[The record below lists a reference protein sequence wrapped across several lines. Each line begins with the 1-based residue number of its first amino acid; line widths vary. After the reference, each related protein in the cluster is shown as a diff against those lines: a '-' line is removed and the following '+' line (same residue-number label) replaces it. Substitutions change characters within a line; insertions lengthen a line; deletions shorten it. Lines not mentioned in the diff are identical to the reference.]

1 MNNYENQIPWKD
13 WKIVRRLGGGG
24 FGTVYEIERDF
35 FGEEELAAMKVI
47 RIPKEESDLD
57 DDYNSGMTEEEVREK
72 YTYIQNYFSKEYQLM
87 LEFKGHS
94 NIVNCHDFSVVP
106 NPDGPGCAL
115 YIRME
120 LLKPLKEVLK
130 TETFSEARIV
140 QLGIDICRALE
151 ICERRDVIHRDIKP
165 DNIMMSDFGNFKL
178 GDFGIARTMEKTM
191 SASMAGTDWYMAP
204 EVAKKMKY
212 GKSVDTY
219 SLGLVLYWLLND
231 GRLPFVPEKDR
242 ISTKDMQAAYRLR
255 MQGKE
260 IPEPK
265 RGSRQLKAVVLKALS
280 FEREKRYRSGKE
292 MLEAL
297 LEIEKLTKA
306 ENARAQKVQTQ
317 KKQTQNVQAQ
327 NGQDQKTQGQE
338 SLTGRVAAQRQKT
351 QGQESLAGR
360 AAAQGQKKAQAQNI
374 SQEQEMQRGPQ
385 PENQITAEE
394 NAWRI
399 AYAENLLRQSEWYR
413 QSEFSVMPDSV
424 LGIYLDTDMIHVR
437 IWMDEK
443 SRPVLSMPAY
453 YILDDLGEV
462 LVGSRALVHAKM
474 NQKKNI
480 HSVLAFMQ
488 ESDRL
493 VDSTLEPCGIRY
505 CIDLMKE
512 LRREL
517 EKTAVAQVR
526 DCVVTISVPEI
537 VTQKN
542 VRTAME
548 KAGFQVMRCTSV
560 VEACAFSKAQLM
572 NYDQQFLVRVIANH
586 ERQNLKIEY
595 SDKVL
600 DGLEYTFGE
609 KCPKMPDKACY
620 DLSDEKSRRELG
632 REAVEY
638 EELSVVAADGAA
650 AQGATFRGRASKHI
664 LLLVIS
670 PWKLGIEIETI
681 RGGQECFPLTWFIDE
696 QYTIP
701 IRTKCFDISLDSGIV
716 GKRLNLYQENAGSR
730 RRIRTWKMEEVCP
743 ELPKDASQLAAQ
755 IEADWECGAVR
766 VILKAGEKSAEINLN
781 RYHEEKLNRCSDVT
795 TFVPESIVESVL
807 RAGNEFC
814 RGAEHLDDAKTD
826 LALGK
831 GIRMIAGQTEEVFA
845 DCQRG
850 NTSIR
855 VSTLIEKMLT
865 VKDNI
870 EYGIAS
876 AERTTK
882 RMEYMKEKLLLIDF
896 RNALERSLYQLNV
909 VPVEANGAVFDPYI
923 HEAVHIEE
931 TNLVEEN
938 RVVSVVQKGY
948 FFGEKLYRPAR
959 VVVSKE
965 PVSGEVCE
973 DEGWDSYDGETIGG
987 R

>member
-35 FGEEELAAMKVI
+35 YGEEELAAMKVI

-130 TETFSEARIV
+130 TETFSELRIV

-165 DNIMMSDFGNFKL
+165 DNIMMSEFGNFKL

-242 ISTKDMQAAYRLR
+242 ISAKDMQVAYRLR

-265 RGSRQLKAVVLKALS
+265 RGSRQFKAVVLKALS
-280 FEREKRYRSGKE
+280 FDREKRYRSGKE

-306 ENARAQKVQTQ
+306 ENARAQKR
-317 KKQTQNVQAQ
+317 QTQNGQAQ
-327 NGQDQKTQGQE
+327 NAQD
-338 SLTGRVAAQRQKT
+338 QKT

-360 AAAQGQKKAQAQNI
+360 AAAQGQKKVQTQNI

-385 PENQITAEE
+385 PEDQITEEE

-413 QSEFSVMPDSV
+413 RSEFSIPPDSV

-437 IWMDEK
+437 IWLDGK

-474 NQKKNI
+474 NQKKNL

-512 LRREL
+512 LRKEL
-517 EKTAVAQVR
+517 EKTAFAQIK

-560 VEACAFSKAQLM
+560 VEACAFSKAQWM
-572 NYDQQFLVRVIANH
+572 NYDQQFLVRVLANH

-595 SDKVL
+595 SDHSEQIKMIE
-600 DGLEYTFGE
+600 GLEYTLGE
-609 KCPKMPDKACY
+609 KCPKMTDRACY

-632 REAVEY
+632 QESSGY

-650 AQGATFRGRASKHI
+650 AQGATFRGKASKHI
-664 LLLVIS
+664 TLLAIS

-681 RGGQECFPLTWFIDE
+681 RGGRECFPLTWFSEE
-696 QYTIP
+696 QELIP
-701 IRTKCFDISLDSGIV
+701 IKTDEINISLDSGIK
-716 GKRLNLYQENAGSR
+716 GKRLNLYLESAGSR
-730 RRIRTWKMEEVCP
+730 RRVRTWKMEEACP
-743 ELPKDASQLAAQ
+743 ELPKDVRELVAW
-755 IEADWECGAVR
+755 IDVGMEGGAVTI
-766 VILKAGEKSAEINLN
+766 VLQAGEKIAEINLN
-781 RYHEEKLNRCSDVT
+781 RYHEEKLNRFPNMS
-795 TFVPESIVESVL
+795 TFAPETIVESVL
-807 RAGNEFC
+807 CAGNEFC
-814 RGAEHLDDAKTD
+814 RGAENLDDAKTD

-831 GIRMIAGQTEEVFA
+831 GIRMIAGQTEEMFA

-850 NTSIR
+850 RSSIR
-855 VSTLIEKMLT
+855 VSTLIDKMLA

-896 RNALERSLYQLNV
+896 RNALEQSLYQLNV

-931 TNLVEEN
+931 TDLVEEN

-965 PVSGEVCE
+965 PVPREVCE

>member
-35 FGEEELAAMKVI
+35 YGEEELAAMKVI

-242 ISTKDMQAAYRLR
+242 ISAKDMQAAYRLR

-280 FEREKRYRSGKE
+280 FEREKRYHSGKE

-306 ENARAQKVQTQ
+306 ENARVQKVQTQ
-317 KKQTQNVQAQ
+317 KRQTQNGQAQ

-338 SLTGRVAAQRQKT
+338 SLTERTEAQR
-351 QGQESLAGR
+351 
-360 AAAQGQKKAQAQNI
+360 QKKAQAQNI

-413 QSEFSVMPDSV
+413 RSEFSVMPDSV

-437 IWMDEK
+437 IWLDGK

-474 NQKKNI
+474 NQAKNL

-488 ESDRL
+488 EADRL

-512 LRREL
+512 LRKEI
-517 EKTAVAQVR
+517 EKTAFAQIK

-548 KAGFQVMRCTSV
+548 KAGFQVIRCTSV

-595 SDKVL
+595 SDHSEKIKML
-600 DGLEYTFGE
+600 EGLEYTLGE
-609 KCPKMPDKACY
+609 KCPKMTDRACY

-632 REAVEY
+632 QESSGY

-650 AQGATFRGRASKHI
+650 VQGATFRGKASKHI
-664 LLLVIS
+664 TLLAIC

-681 RGGQECFPLTWFIDE
+681 RGGIECFPLTWFSEE
-696 QYTIP
+696 QELIP
-701 IRTKCFDISLDSGIV
+701 IKTDEINISLDSGIE
-716 GKRLNLYQENAGSR
+716 GKRLNLYLESAGSR
-730 RRIRTWKMEEVCP
+730 RRVRTWKMEEACP
-743 ELPKDASQLAAQ
+743 ELPKDVRELVAW
-755 IEADWECGAVR
+755 IDVGMEGGAVTI
-766 VILKAGEKSAEINLN
+766 VLQAGEKIAEINLN
-781 RYHEEKLNRCSDVT
+781 RYHEEKLNRFSNVS
-795 TFVPESIVESVL
+795 TFAPETIVESVL
-807 RAGNEFC
+807 NAGNEFC
-814 RGAEHLDDAKTD
+814 RGAENLDDAKTD

-850 NTSIR
+850 KSSIR
-855 VSTLIEKMLT
+855 VSTLIDKMLA

-882 RMEYMKEKLLLIDF
+882 HMEYMKEKLLLIDF
-896 RNALERSLYQLNV
+896 RNALEQSLYQLNV

-931 TNLVEEN
+931 TDLVEEN

-965 PVSGEVCE
+965 PVSREVCE

>member
-35 FGEEELAAMKVI
+35 YGEEELAAMKVI

-130 TETFSEARIV
+130 METFSELRIV

-242 ISTKDMQAAYRLR
+242 ISAKDMQAAYRLR

-280 FEREKRYRSGKE
+280 FDREKRYRSGKE

-306 ENARAQKVQTQ
+306 ENARAQKVR
-317 KKQTQNVQAQ
+317 KQNV
-327 NGQDQKTQGQE
+327 QDQKTKGQE
-338 SLTGRVAAQRQKT
+338 SLTERTEAQR
-351 QGQESLAGR
+351 
-360 AAAQGQKKAQAQNI
+360 QKKAQAQNI

-413 QSEFSVMPDSV
+413 RSEFSIPPDSV

-437 IWMDEK
+437 IWLDGK

-474 NQKKNI
+474 NQKKNL

-493 VDSTLEPCGIRY
+493 VDSTLEPFGIRY

-512 LRREL
+512 LRKEL
-517 EKTAVAQVR
+517 EKTAFAQIK

-560 VEACAFSKAQLM
+560 VEACAFSKAQWM
-572 NYDQQFLVRVIANH
+572 NYDQQFLVRAITNH

-595 SDKVL
+595 SDHSEQIKMIE
-600 DGLEYTFGE
+600 GLEYTLGE
-609 KCPKMPDKACY
+609 KCPKMTDRACY

-632 REAVEY
+632 QESSGY

-650 AQGATFRGRASKHI
+650 AQGATFRGKASKHI
-664 LLLVIS
+664 TLLAIS

-681 RGGQECFPLTWFIDE
+681 RGGRECFPLTWFSE
-696 QYTIP
+696 EPELIP
-701 IRTKCFDISLDSGIV
+701 IKTDEINISLDSGIK
-716 GKRLNLYQENAGSR
+716 GKRLNLYLESADSR
-730 RRIRTWKMEEVCP
+730 RRVRTWKMEEACP
-743 ELPKDASQLAAQ
+743 ELPKDVRELVAW
-755 IEADWECGAVR
+755 IDVGMEGGAVTI
-766 VILKAGEKSAEINLN
+766 VLQAGEKIAEINLN
-781 RYHEEKLNRCSDVT
+781 RYHEEKLNRFPNMS
-795 TFVPESIVESVL
+795 TFAPETIVESVL
-807 RAGNEFC
+807 HAGNEFC
-814 RGAEHLDDAKTD
+814 RGAENLDDAKTD

-831 GIRMIAGQTEEVFA
+831 GIRMIAGQTEEMFA

-855 VSTLIEKMLT
+855 VSTLIEKMLA

-909 VPVEANGAVFDPYI
+909 VPIEANGAVFDPYI

-931 TNLVEEN
+931 TDLVEEN

-965 PVSGEVCE
+965 PVPREVCE

>member
-35 FGEEELAAMKVI
+35 YGEEELAAMKVI

-130 TETFSEARIV
+130 TETFSELRIV

-242 ISTKDMQAAYRLR
+242 ISAKDMQAAYRLR

-280 FEREKRYRSGKE
+280 FDREKRYRSGKE

-306 ENARAQKVQTQ
+306 ENARAQKVR
-317 KKQTQNVQAQ
+317 KQNV
-327 NGQDQKTQGQE
+327 QDQKTKGQE
-338 SLTGRVAAQRQKT
+338 SLSERTEAQR
-351 QGQESLAGR
+351 
-360 AAAQGQKKAQAQNI
+360 QKKAQAQNI

-413 QSEFSVMPDSV
+413 RSEFSIPPDSV

-437 IWMDEK
+437 IWLDGK

-474 NQKKNI
+474 NQKKNL

-512 LRREL
+512 LRKEL
-517 EKTAVAQVR
+517 EKTAFAQIK

-560 VEACAFSKAQLM
+560 VEACAFSKAQWM
-572 NYDQQFLVRVIANH
+572 NYDQQFLVRAITNH

-595 SDKVL
+595 SDHSEQIKMIE
-600 DGLEYTFGE
+600 GLEYTLGE
-609 KCPKMPDKACY
+609 KCPKMTDRACY

-632 REAVEY
+632 QESSGY

-650 AQGATFRGRASKHI
+650 AQGATFRGKASKHI
-664 LLLVIS
+664 TLLAIS

-681 RGGQECFPLTWFIDE
+681 RGGRECFPLTWFSEE
-696 QYTIP
+696 QELIP
-701 IRTKCFDISLDSGIV
+701 IKTDEINISLDSGIK
-716 GKRLNLYQENAGSR
+716 GKRLNLYLESADSR
-730 RRIRTWKMEEVCP
+730 RRVRTWKMEEACP
-743 ELPKDASQLAAQ
+743 ELPKDVRELVAW
-755 IEADWECGAVR
+755 IDVGMEGGAVTI
-766 VILKAGEKSAEINLN
+766 VLQAGEKIAEINLN
-781 RYHEEKLNRCSDVT
+781 RYHEEKLNRFPNMS
-795 TFVPESIVESVL
+795 TFAPETIVESVL
-807 RAGNEFC
+807 HAGNEFC
-814 RGAEHLDDAKTD
+814 RGAENLDDAKTD

-831 GIRMIAGQTEEVFA
+831 GIRMIAGQTEEMFA

-855 VSTLIEKMLT
+855 VSTLIEKMLA

-931 TNLVEEN
+931 TDLVEEN

-965 PVSGEVCE
+965 PVQREVCE

>member
-35 FGEEELAAMKVI
+35 YGEEELAAMKVI

-130 TETFSEARIV
+130 TETFSELRIV

-242 ISTKDMQAAYRLR
+242 ISAKDMQAAYRLR

-280 FEREKRYRSGKE
+280 FDREKRYRSGKE

-317 KKQTQNVQAQ
+317 KRQTQNGQAQ
-327 NGQDQKTQGQE
+327 NAQD
-338 SLTGRVAAQRQKT
+338 QKT

-360 AAAQGQKKAQAQNI
+360 AAAQGQKKVQTQNI

-394 NAWRI
+394 NAWKI

-413 QSEFSVMPDSV
+413 RSEFSIPPDSV

-437 IWMDEK
+437 IWLDGK

-474 NQKKNI
+474 NQKKNLY
-480 HSVLAFMQ
+480 SVLAFMQ

-493 VDSTLEPCGIRY
+493 VDSTLEPCGIQY

-512 LRREL
+512 LRKEL
-517 EKTAVAQVR
+517 EKTAFAQIK

-560 VEACAFSKAQLM
+560 VEACAFSKAQWM
-572 NYDQQFLVRVIANH
+572 NYDQQFLVRVLANH

-595 SDKVL
+595 SDHSEQIKMIE
-600 DGLEYTFGE
+600 GLEYTLGE
-609 KCPKMPDKACY
+609 KCPKMTDRACY

-632 REAVEY
+632 QESSGY

-650 AQGATFRGRASKHI
+650 AQGATFRGKASKHI
-664 LLLVIS
+664 TLLAIS

-681 RGGQECFPLTWFIDE
+681 RGGRECFPLTWFSEE
-696 QYTIP
+696 QELIP
-701 IRTKCFDISLDSGIV
+701 IKTDEINISLDSGIE
-716 GKRLNLYQENAGSR
+716 GKRLNLYLGSAGSR
-730 RRIRTWKMEEVCP
+730 RRVRTWKMEEACP
-743 ELPKDASQLAAQ
+743 ELPKDIRELVAW
-755 IEADWECGAVR
+755 IDVGMEGGAVTI
-766 VILKAGEKSAEINLN
+766 VLQAGEKIAEINLN
-781 RYHEEKLNRCSDVT
+781 RYHEEKLNRFPNMS
-795 TFVPESIVESVL
+795 TFAPETIVESVL
-807 RAGNEFC
+807 CAGNEFC
-814 RGAEHLDDAKTD
+814 RGAENLDDAKTD

-831 GIRMIAGQTEEVFA
+831 GIRMIAGQTEEMFA

-850 NTSIR
+850 KSSIR
-855 VSTLIEKMLT
+855 VSTLIEKMLA

-931 TNLVEEN
+931 TDLVEEN
-938 RVVSVVQKGY
+938 RVVSEVQKGY

-965 PVSGEVCE
+965 PVPREVCE

>member
-35 FGEEELAAMKVI
+35 YGEEELAAMKVI

-130 TETFSEARIV
+130 TETFSELRIV

-242 ISTKDMQAAYRLR
+242 ISAKDMQAAYRLR

-280 FEREKRYRSGKE
+280 FDREKRYRSGKE

-317 KKQTQNVQAQ
+317 KRQTQNRQAQ
-327 NGQDQKTQGQE
+327 NAQDQKTQGQ
-338 SLTGRVAAQRQKT
+338 
-351 QGQESLAGR
+351 
-360 AAAQGQKKAQAQNI
+360 KKVQAQNI

-413 QSEFSVMPDSV
+413 RSEFSIPPDSV

-437 IWMDEK
+437 IWLDGK

-462 LVGSRALVHAKM
+462 LIGSRALVHAKM
-474 NQKKNI
+474 NQKKNL
-480 HSVLAFMQ
+480 HSILAFMQ

-493 VDSTLEPCGIRY
+493 VDSTLEPWGIRY

-512 LRREL
+512 LRKEL
-517 EKTAVAQVR
+517 EKTAFAQIK

-560 VEACAFSKAQLM
+560 VEACAFSKAQWM

-595 SDKVL
+595 SDHSEKIKML
-600 DGLEYTFGE
+600 EGLEYTLGE
-609 KCPKMPDKACY
+609 KCPKMTDRACY

-632 REAVEY
+632 QEASGY

-650 AQGATFRGRASKHI
+650 VQGATFMGKASKHI
-664 LLLVIS
+664 TLLAIS

-681 RGGQECFPLTWFIDE
+681 RGGRECFPLTWFSEE
-696 QYTIP
+696 QELIP
-701 IRTKCFDISLDSGIV
+701 IKTDEINISLDSGIE
-716 GKRLNLYQENAGSR
+716 GKRLNLYLESAGSKR
-730 RRIRTWKMEEVCP
+730 RVRTWEMEEACP
-743 ELPKDASQLAAQ
+743 ELPKDVRELVAW
-755 IEADWECGAVR
+755 IDVGMEGGAVTI
-766 VILKAGEKSAEINLN
+766 VLQAGEKIAEINLN
-781 RYHEEKLNRCSDVT
+781 RYHEEKLNRFPNMS
-795 TFVPESIVESVL
+795 TFAPETIVESVL
-807 RAGNEFC
+807 HAGNEFC
-814 RGAEHLDDAKTD
+814 RGAENLDDAKTD

-831 GIRMIAGQTEEVFA
+831 GIRMIAGQTEEMFA

-855 VSTLIEKMLT
+855 VSTLIEKMLA

-931 TNLVEEN
+931 TDLVEEN
-938 RVVSVVQKGY
+938 RVVSEVQKGY
-948 FFGEKLYRPAR
+948 FFGEKLYRPAK

-965 PVSGEVCE
+965 PVPREVCE

>member
-1 MNNYENQIPWKD
+1 MMNNYENQIPWKD

-35 FGEEELAAMKVI
+35 YGEEELAAMKVI

-130 TETFSEARIV
+130 TETFSELRIV

-242 ISTKDMQAAYRLR
+242 ISAKDMQAAYRLR

-280 FEREKRYRSGKE
+280 FDREKRYRSGKE

-306 ENARAQKVQTQ
+306 ENARAQKVQE
-317 KKQTQNVQAQ
+317 QNVQAQ
-327 NGQDQKTQGQE
+327 NAQDQKTQGQE
-338 SLTGRVAAQRQKT
+338 SLTERTEAQR
-351 QGQESLAGR
+351 
-360 AAAQGQKKAQAQNI
+360 QKKAQAQNI
-374 SQEQEMQRGPQ
+374 SQEQEMQRGSQ

-413 QSEFSVMPDSV
+413 RSEFSIPPDSV

-437 IWMDEK
+437 IWLDGK

-474 NQKKNI
+474 NQKKNL

-512 LRREL
+512 LRKEL
-517 EKTAVAQVR
+517 EKTAFAQIK

-560 VEACAFSKAQLM
+560 VEACAFSKAQWM
-572 NYDQQFLVRVIANH
+572 NYDQQFLVRAITNH

-595 SDKVL
+595 SDHSEQIKMIE
-600 DGLEYTFGE
+600 GLEYTLGE
-609 KCPKMPDKACY
+609 KCPKMTDRACY

-632 REAVEY
+632 QEASGY

-650 AQGATFRGRASKHI
+650 AQGATFRGKASKHI
-664 LLLVIS
+664 TLLAIS

-681 RGGQECFPLTWFIDE
+681 RGGRECFPLTWFSEE
-696 QYTIP
+696 QELIP
-701 IRTKCFDISLDSGIV
+701 IKTDEINISLDSGIK
-716 GKRLNLYQENAGSR
+716 GKRLNLYLESAGSR
-730 RRIRTWKMEEVCP
+730 RRVRTWKMEEACP
-743 ELPKDASQLAAQ
+743 ELPKDVRELVAW
-755 IEADWECGAVR
+755 IDVGMEGGAVTI
-766 VILKAGEKSAEINLN
+766 VLQAGEKIAEINLN
-781 RYHEEKLNRCSDVT
+781 RYHEEKLNRFPNMS
-795 TFVPESIVESVL
+795 TFAPETIVESVL
-807 RAGNEFC
+807 HAGNEFC
-814 RGAEHLDDAKTD
+814 RGAENLDDAKTD

-831 GIRMIAGQTEEVFA
+831 GIRMIAGQTEEMFA

-850 NTSIR
+850 KSSIR
-855 VSTLIEKMLT
+855 VSTLIEKMLA

-882 RMEYMKEKLLLIDF
+882 RMEDMKEKLLLIDF

-931 TNLVEEN
+931 TDLVEEN

-965 PVSGEVCE
+965 PVPREACE

>member
-13 WKIVRRLGGGG
+13 WKIVHRLGGGG

-242 ISTKDMQAAYRLR
+242 ISAKDMQAAYRLR

-265 RGSRQLKAVVLKALS
+265 RGSRKLKAVVLKALS
-280 FEREKRYRSGKE
+280 FDREKRYRSGKE

-317 KKQTQNVQAQ
+317 KRQTQNVQVQNAQ
-327 NGQDQKTQGQE
+327 EQKT
-338 SLTGRVAAQRQKT
+338 
-351 QGQESLAGR
+351 
-360 AAAQGQKKAQAQNI
+360 QGQKKAQAQNI

-413 QSEFSVMPDSV
+413 RSEFSIPSDSV
-424 LGIYLDTDMIHVR
+424 LGIYMDTDMIHVR
-437 IWMDEK
+437 VWLDGK

-474 NQKKNI
+474 NQAKNL

-488 ESDRL
+488 EADRL

-512 LRREL
+512 LRKEL
-517 EKTAVAQVR
+517 EKTAFAQIK

-548 KAGFQVMRCTSV
+548 KTGFQVMRCTSV

-595 SDKVL
+595 SDHSEKIKML
-600 DGLEYTFGE
+600 EGLEYTLGE
-609 KCPKMPDKACY
+609 KCPKMTDRACY

-632 REAVEY
+632 QESSGY

-650 AQGATFRGRASKHI
+650 VQGATFRGKASKHI
-664 LLLVIS
+664 TLLAIS

-681 RGGQECFPLTWFIDE
+681 RGGRECFPLTWFSEE
-696 QYTIP
+696 QELIP
-701 IRTKCFDISLDSGIV
+701 IKTDEINISLDSGIE
-716 GKRLNLYQENAGSR
+716 GKRLNLYLESAGSR
-730 RRIRTWKMEEVCP
+730 RRVRTWKMEEACP
-743 ELPKDASQLAAQ
+743 ELPKDVRELVAWSDVGM
-755 IEADWECGAVR
+755 EGGAVTI
-766 VILKAGEKSAEINLN
+766 VLQAGEKIAEINLN
-781 RYHEEKLNRCSDVT
+781 RYHEEKLNRFSNVS
-795 TFVPESIVESVL
+795 TFAPETIVESVL
-807 RAGNEFC
+807 NAGNEFC
-814 RGAEHLDDAKTD
+814 RGAENLDDAKTD

-850 NTSIR
+850 KSSIR
-855 VSTLIEKMLT
+855 VSTLIDKMLA

-896 RNALERSLYQLNV
+896 RNALEQSLYQLNV

-931 TNLVEEN
+931 TDLVEEN

-965 PVSGEVCE
+965 PVSREVCE

>member
-35 FGEEELAAMKVI
+35 YGEEELAAMKVI

-130 TETFSEARIV
+130 TETFSELRIV

-242 ISTKDMQAAYRLR
+242 ISAKDMQAAYRLR

-280 FEREKRYRSGKE
+280 FDREKRYRSGKE

-317 KKQTQNVQAQ
+317 NVQAQ
-327 NGQDQKTQGQE
+327 NAQDQKTQGQE
-338 SLTGRVAAQRQKT
+338 SLTERTEAQRQKKVQT
-351 QGQESLAGR
+351 
-360 AAAQGQKKAQAQNI
+360 QNI
-374 SQEQEMQRGPQ
+374 SQEQEMQRGSQ

-413 QSEFSVMPDSV
+413 RSEFSIPPDSV

-437 IWMDEK
+437 IWLDGK

-474 NQKKNI
+474 NQKKNL

-512 LRREL
+512 LRKEL
-517 EKTAVAQVR
+517 EKTAFAQIK

-560 VEACAFSKAQLM
+560 VEACAFSKAQWM
-572 NYDQQFLVRVIANH
+572 NYDQQFLVRAITNH

-595 SDKVL
+595 SDHSEQIKMIE
-600 DGLEYTFGE
+600 GLEYTLGE
-609 KCPKMPDKACY
+609 KCPKMTDRACY

-632 REAVEY
+632 QESSGY

-650 AQGATFRGRASKHI
+650 AQGATFRGKASKHI
-664 LLLVIS
+664 TLLAIS
-670 PWKLGIEIETI
+670 PWKLGVEIETI
-681 RGGQECFPLTWFIDE
+681 RGGRECFPLTWFSEE
-696 QYTIP
+696 QELIP
-701 IRTKCFDISLDSGIV
+701 IKTDEINISLDSGIK
-716 GKRLNLYQENAGSR
+716 GKRLNLYLESADSR
-730 RRIRTWKMEEVCP
+730 RRVRTWKMEEACP
-743 ELPKDASQLAAQ
+743 ELPKDVRELVAW
-755 IEADWECGAVR
+755 IDVGMEGGAVTI
-766 VILKAGEKSAEINLN
+766 VLQAGEKIAEINLN
-781 RYHEEKLNRCSDVT
+781 RYHEEKLNRFPNMS
-795 TFVPESIVESVL
+795 TFAPETIVESVL
-807 RAGNEFC
+807 HAGNEFC
-814 RGAEHLDDAKTD
+814 RGAENLDDAKTD

-831 GIRMIAGQTEEVFA
+831 GIRMIAGQTEEMFA

-855 VSTLIEKMLT
+855 VSTLIEKMLA

-909 VPVEANGAVFDPYI
+909 VPIEANGAVFDPYI

-931 TNLVEEN
+931 TDLVEEN

-965 PVSGEVCE
+965 PVSREVCE
-973 DEGWDSYDGETIGG
+973 DEGWDSYGGETIG

>member
-13 WKIVRRLGGGG
+13 WKIVHRLGGGG

-35 FGEEELAAMKVI
+35 YGEEELAAMKVI

-242 ISTKDMQAAYRLR
+242 ISAKDMQAAYRLR

-265 RGSRQLKAVVLKALS
+265 RGSRKLKAVVLKALS
-280 FEREKRYRSGKE
+280 FDREKRYRSGKE

-317 KKQTQNVQAQ
+317 KRQTQNVQVQNAQ
-327 NGQDQKTQGQE
+327 EQKT
-338 SLTGRVAAQRQKT
+338 
-351 QGQESLAGR
+351 
-360 AAAQGQKKAQAQNI
+360 QGQKKAQAQNI

-394 NAWRI
+394 NTWRI

-413 QSEFSVMPDSV
+413 RSEFSIAPDSV

-437 IWMDEK
+437 IWLDGK

-462 LVGSRALVHAKM
+462 LVGSRAFVHAKM
-474 NQKKNI
+474 NQEKNL

-488 ESDRL
+488 EWDKFI
-493 VDSTLEPCGIRY
+493 DSTLEPCGIRY
-505 CIDLMKE
+505 CIAMMKE
-512 LRREL
+512 LRKEL
-517 EKTAVAQVR
+517 EKTAFAQIK

-548 KAGFQVMRCTSV
+548 KAGFQVMRCTSI

-595 SDKVL
+595 SDHSEKIKML
-600 DGLEYTFGE
+600 EGLEYTLGE
-609 KCPKMPDKACY
+609 KCPKMTDRACY

-632 REAVEY
+632 QESSGY

-650 AQGATFRGRASKHI
+650 VQGATFRGKASKHI
-664 LLLVIS
+664 TLLAIS

-681 RGGQECFPLTWFIDE
+681 RGGRECFPLTWFSEE
-696 QYTIP
+696 QELIP
-701 IRTKCFDISLDSGIV
+701 IKTDEINISLDSGIE
-716 GKRLNLYQENAGSR
+716 GKRLNLYLESAGSR
-730 RRIRTWKMEEVCP
+730 RRIRTWKMEEACP
-743 ELPKDASQLAAQ
+743 ELPKDVSGLVAWIDVGL
-755 IEADWECGAVR
+755 EGGAVTI
-766 VILKAGEKSAEINLN
+766 VLQAGEKIAEINLN
-781 RYHEEKLNRCSDVT
+781 RYHEEKLNRFSNVS
-795 TFVPESIVESVL
+795 TFAPETIVESVL
-807 RAGNEFC
+807 NAGNEFC
-814 RGAEHLDDAKTD
+814 RGAENLDDAKTD

-831 GIRMIAGQTEEVFA
+831 RIRMIAGQTEEVFA

-850 NTSIR
+850 KSSIR
-855 VSTLIEKMLT
+855 VSTLIDKMLA

-896 RNALERSLYQLNV
+896 RNALEQSLYQLNV

-931 TNLVEEN
+931 TDLVEEN

-965 PVSGEVCE
+965 PVSREVCE

>member
-35 FGEEELAAMKVI
+35 YGEEELAAMKVI

-94 NIVNCHDFSVVP
+94 NIVNFHEFSVVP

-130 TETFSEARIV
+130 TETFSELRIV

-242 ISTKDMQAAYRLR
+242 ISAKDMQAAYRLR

-280 FEREKRYRSGKE
+280 FDREKRYRSGKE

-317 KKQTQNVQAQ
+317 KRQTQNRQAQ
-327 NGQDQKTQGQE
+327 NAQDQKTQGQ
-338 SLTGRVAAQRQKT
+338 
-351 QGQESLAGR
+351 
-360 AAAQGQKKAQAQNI
+360 KKVQAQNI

-413 QSEFSVMPDSV
+413 RSEFSIPPDSV

-437 IWMDEK
+437 IWLDGK

-462 LVGSRALVHAKM
+462 LIGSRALVHAKM
-474 NQKKNI
+474 NQKKNL
-480 HSVLAFMQ
+480 HSILAFMQ

-493 VDSTLEPCGIRY
+493 VDSTLEPWGIRY

-512 LRREL
+512 LRKEL
-517 EKTAVAQVR
+517 EKTAFAQIK

-560 VEACAFSKAQLM
+560 VEACAFSKAQWM

-595 SDKVL
+595 SDHSEKIKML
-600 DGLEYTFGE
+600 EGLEYTLGE
-609 KCPKMPDKACY
+609 KCPKMTDRACY

-632 REAVEY
+632 QEASGY

-650 AQGATFRGRASKHI
+650 VQGATFMGKASKHI
-664 LLLVIS
+664 TLLAIS

-681 RGGQECFPLTWFIDE
+681 RGGRECFPLTWFSEE
-696 QYTIP
+696 QELIP
-701 IRTKCFDISLDSGIV
+701 IKTDEINISLDSGIE
-716 GKRLNLYQENAGSR
+716 GKRLNLYLESAGSKR
-730 RRIRTWKMEEVCP
+730 RVRTWEMEEACP
-743 ELPKDASQLAAQ
+743 ELPKDVRELVAW
-755 IEADWECGAVR
+755 IDVGMEGGAVTI
-766 VILKAGEKSAEINLN
+766 VLQAGEKIAEINLN
-781 RYHEEKLNRCSDVT
+781 RYHEEKLNRFPNMS
-795 TFVPESIVESVL
+795 TFAPETIVESVL
-807 RAGNEFC
+807 HAGNEFC
-814 RGAEHLDDAKTD
+814 RGAENLDDAKTD

-831 GIRMIAGQTEEVFA
+831 GIRMIAGQTEEMFA

-855 VSTLIEKMLT
+855 VSTLIEKMLA

-931 TNLVEEN
+931 TDLVEEN
-938 RVVSVVQKGY
+938 RVVSEVQKGY
-948 FFGEKLYRPAR
+948 FFGEKLYRPAK

-965 PVSGEVCE
+965 PVPREVCE

>member
-35 FGEEELAAMKVI
+35 YGEEELAAMKVI

-219 SLGLVLYWLLND
+219 SLGLVFYWLLND

-265 RGSRQLKAVVLKALS
+265 KGSRQLKAVVLKALS

-317 KKQTQNVQAQ
+317 KRQTQNGQAQ
-327 NGQDQKTQGQE
+327 NAQD
-338 SLTGRVAAQRQKT
+338 QKT

-360 AAAQGQKKAQAQNI
+360 AAAQGQKKVQTQNI

-385 PENQITAEE
+385 PESQVTAEE

-437 IWMDEK
+437 IWLEGK

-474 NQKKNI
+474 NQSKKL

-512 LRREL
+512 LRKEL
-517 EKTAVAQVR
+517 EKTVFAQIK

-572 NYDQQFLVRVIANH
+572 NYDH

-650 AQGATFRGRASKHI
+650 AQGATLRGRASKHI

-931 TNLVEEN
+931 TDLVEEN

>member
-1 MNNYENQIPWKD
+1 
-13 WKIVRRLGGGG
+13 
-24 FGTVYEIERDF
+24 
-35 FGEEELAAMKVI
+35 
-47 RIPKEESDLD
+47 
-57 DDYNSGMTEEEVREK
+57 
-72 YTYIQNYFSKEYQLM
+72 
-87 LEFKGHS
+87 
-94 NIVNCHDFSVVP
+94 
-106 NPDGPGCAL
+106 
-115 YIRME
+115 
-120 LLKPLKEVLK
+120 
-130 TETFSEARIV
+130 
-140 QLGIDICRALE
+140 
-151 ICERRDVIHRDIKP
+151 
-165 DNIMMSDFGNFKL
+165 
-178 GDFGIARTMEKTM
+178 
-191 SASMAGTDWYMAP
+191 
-204 EVAKKMKY
+204 
-212 GKSVDTY
+212 
-219 SLGLVLYWLLND
+219 
-231 GRLPFVPEKDR
+231 
-242 ISTKDMQAAYRLR
+242 
-255 MQGKE
+255 
-260 IPEPK
+260 
-265 RGSRQLKAVVLKALS
+265 
-280 FEREKRYRSGKE
+280 
-292 MLEAL
+292 
-297 LEIEKLTKA
+297 
-306 ENARAQKVQTQ
+306 
-317 KKQTQNVQAQ
+317 
-327 NGQDQKTQGQE
+327 
-338 SLTGRVAAQRQKT
+338 
-351 QGQESLAGR
+351 
-360 AAAQGQKKAQAQNI
+360 
-374 SQEQEMQRGPQ
+374 
-385 PENQITAEE
+385 
-394 NAWRI
+394 
-399 AYAENLLRQSEWYR
+399 
-413 QSEFSVMPDSV
+413 
-424 LGIYLDTDMIHVR
+424 MIHVR
-437 IWMDEK
+437 IWLEGK

-474 NQKKNI
+474 NQAKNL

-512 LRREL
+512 LRKEL
-517 EKTAVAQVR
+517 EKTAFAQIK
-526 DCVVTISVPEI
+526 DCVMTISVPEI

-650 AQGATFRGRASKHI
+650 AQGATLRGRGSKHI

-781 RYHEEKLNRCSDVT
+781 RYHEEKLNRCSDAT

-814 RGAEHLDDAKTD
+814 RGAENLDDAKTD

-831 GIRMIAGQTEEVFA
+831 GIRMIAGQTEEMFA

-850 NTSIR
+850 KSSIR
-855 VSTLIEKMLT
+855 VSTLIDKMLA

-896 RNALERSLYQLNV
+896 RNALEQSLYQLNV
-909 VPVEANGAVFDPYI
+909 VPVEANGAAFDPYI

-931 TNLVEEN
+931 TDLVEEN

-973 DEGWDSYDGETIGG
+973 DEGWASYDGETIG

>member
-35 FGEEELAAMKVI
+35 YGEEELAAMKVI

-130 TETFSEARIV
+130 TETFSELRIV

-242 ISTKDMQAAYRLR
+242 ISAKDMQAAYRLR

-280 FEREKRYRSGKE
+280 FDREKRYRSGKE

-317 KKQTQNVQAQ
+317 NIQAQ
-327 NGQDQKTQGQE
+327 NAQDQKTQGQE
-338 SLTGRVAAQRQKT
+338 SLIERTEAQR
-351 QGQESLAGR
+351 
-360 AAAQGQKKAQAQNI
+360 QKKAQAQNI

-413 QSEFSVMPDSV
+413 RSEFSIPPDSV

-437 IWMDEK
+437 IWLDGK

-474 NQKKNI
+474 NQKKNL

-512 LRREL
+512 LRKEL
-517 EKTAVAQVR
+517 EKTAFAQIK
-526 DCVVTISVPEI
+526 DCVGTISVPEI

-542 VRTAME
+542 VRTVME

-560 VEACAFSKAQLM
+560 VEACAFSKAQWM
-572 NYDQQFLVRVIANH
+572 NYDQQFLVRVLANH

-595 SDKVL
+595 SDHSEQIKMIE
-600 DGLEYTFGE
+600 GLEYTLGE
-609 KCPKMPDKACY
+609 KCPKMTDRACY

-632 REAVEY
+632 QESSGY

-650 AQGATFRGRASKHI
+650 AQGATFRGKASKHI
-664 LLLVIS
+664 TLLAIS

-681 RGGQECFPLTWFIDE
+681 RGGRECFPLTWFSEE
-696 QYTIP
+696 QELIP
-701 IRTKCFDISLDSGIV
+701 IKTDEINISLDSGIK
-716 GKRLNLYQENAGSR
+716 GKRLNLYLESADSR
-730 RRIRTWKMEEVCP
+730 RRVRTWKMEEACP
-743 ELPKDASQLAAQ
+743 ELPKDVRELVAW
-755 IEADWECGAVR
+755 IDVGMEGGAVTI
-766 VILKAGEKSAEINLN
+766 VLQAGEKIAEINLN
-781 RYHEEKLNRCSDVT
+781 RYHEEKLNRFPNMS
-795 TFVPESIVESVL
+795 TFAPETIVESVL
-807 RAGNEFC
+807 HAGNEFC
-814 RGAEHLDDAKTD
+814 RGAENLDDAKTD

-831 GIRMIAGQTEEVFA
+831 GIRMIAGQTEEMFA
-845 DCQRG
+845 GCQRG

-855 VSTLIEKMLT
+855 VSTLIEKMLA

-931 TNLVEEN
+931 TDLVEEN

-965 PVSGEVCE
+965 PVPREVCE

>member
-13 WKIVRRLGGGG
+13 WKIVHRLGGGG

-212 GKSVDTY
+212 RKSVDTY

-242 ISTKDMQAAYRLR
+242 ISAKDMQAAYRLR

-280 FEREKRYRSGKE
+280 FEREKRYRFGKE

-317 KKQTQNVQAQ
+317 KKQTQNVQVQ
-327 NGQDQKTQGQE
+327 NGQDQKTQWQE

-360 AAAQGQKKAQAQNI
+360 AAAQGQKKVQAQNI

-413 QSEFSVMPDSV
+413 RSEFSIPSDSV
-424 LGIYLDTDMIHVR
+424 LGIYMDTDMIHVR
-437 IWMDEK
+437 VWLDGK

-474 NQKKNI
+474 NQAKML

-512 LRREL
+512 LRKEL
-517 EKTAVAQVR
+517 EKTAFAQIK

-548 KAGFQVMRCTSV
+548 KTGFQVMRCTSV

-650 AQGATFRGRASKHI
+650 AQGATLRGRASKHI

-781 RYHEEKLNRCSDVT
+781 RYHEEKLNRCSDAT

-814 RGAEHLDDAKTD
+814 RGAENLDDAKTD

-845 DCQRG
+845 DCQKG
-850 NTSIR
+850 KSSIR
-855 VSTLIEKMLT
+855 VSTLIDKMLA

-931 TNLVEEN
+931 TDLVEEN

-965 PVSGEVCE
+965 PVPREACE

>member
-35 FGEEELAAMKVI
+35 YGEEELAAMKVI

-130 TETFSEARIV
+130 TETFSELRIV

-242 ISTKDMQAAYRLR
+242 ISAKDMQAAYRLR

-280 FEREKRYRSGKE
+280 FDREKRYRSGKE

-317 KKQTQNVQAQ
+317 NVQAQ
-327 NGQDQKTQGQE
+327 NAQDQKKQGQE
-338 SLTGRVAAQRQKT
+338 SLTERTEAQR
-351 QGQESLAGR
+351 
-360 AAAQGQKKAQAQNI
+360 QKKAQAQNI

-413 QSEFSVMPDSV
+413 RSEFSIPPDSV

-437 IWMDEK
+437 IWLDGK

-474 NQKKNI
+474 NQKKNL

-488 ESDRL
+488 KSDRL

-512 LRREL
+512 LRKEL
-517 EKTAVAQVR
+517 EKTAFAQIK

-560 VEACAFSKAQLM
+560 VEACAFSKAQWM

-595 SDKVL
+595 SDHSEQIKMIE
-600 DGLEYTFGE
+600 GLEYTLGE
-609 KCPKMPDKACY
+609 KCPKMTDRACY

-632 REAVEY
+632 QESSGY

-650 AQGATFRGRASKHI
+650 AQGATFRGKASKHI
-664 LLLVIS
+664 TLLAIS

-681 RGGQECFPLTWFIDE
+681 RGGRECFPLTWFSEE
-696 QYTIP
+696 QELIP
-701 IRTKCFDISLDSGIV
+701 IKTDEINISLDSGIK
-716 GKRLNLYQENAGSR
+716 GKRLNLYLESAGSKR
-730 RRIRTWKMEEVCP
+730 RVRTWKMEEACP
-743 ELPKDASQLAAQ
+743 ELPKDVRELVAW
-755 IEADWECGAVR
+755 IDVGMEGGAVTI
-766 VILKAGEKSAEINLN
+766 VLQAGEKIAEINLN
-781 RYHEEKLNRCSDVT
+781 RYHEEKLNRFPNMS
-795 TFVPESIVESVL
+795 TFAPETIVESVL
-807 RAGNEFC
+807 CAGNEFC
-814 RGAEHLDDAKTD
+814 RGAENLDDAKTD

-831 GIRMIAGQTEEVFA
+831 GIRMIAGQTEEMFA

-855 VSTLIEKMLT
+855 VSTLIEKMLA

-931 TNLVEEN
+931 TDLVEEN

-965 PVSGEVCE
+965 PVPREVCE

>member
-13 WKIVRRLGGGG
+13 WKIVHRLGGGG

-242 ISTKDMQAAYRLR
+242 ISAKDMQAAYRLR

-265 RGSRQLKAVVLKALS
+265 RGSRKLKAVVLKALS
-280 FEREKRYRSGKE
+280 FDREKRYRSGKE

-317 KKQTQNVQAQ
+317 KRQTQNVQVQNAQ
-327 NGQDQKTQGQE
+327 EQKT
-338 SLTGRVAAQRQKT
+338 
-351 QGQESLAGR
+351 
-360 AAAQGQKKAQAQNI
+360 QGQKKAQAQNI

-394 NAWRI
+394 NTWRI

-413 QSEFSVMPDSV
+413 RSEFSIAPDSV

-437 IWMDEK
+437 IWLDGK

-462 LVGSRALVHAKM
+462 LVGSRAFVHAKM
-474 NQKKNI
+474 NQEKNL

-488 ESDRL
+488 EWDKFI
-493 VDSTLEPCGIRY
+493 DSTLEPCGIRY
-505 CIDLMKE
+505 CIAMMKE
-512 LRREL
+512 LRKEL
-517 EKTAVAQVR
+517 EKTAFAQIK

-548 KAGFQVMRCTSV
+548 KAGFQVMRCTSI

-595 SDKVL
+595 SDHSEKIKML
-600 DGLEYTFGE
+600 EGLEYTLGE
-609 KCPKMPDKACY
+609 KCPKMTDRACY

-632 REAVEY
+632 QESSGY

-650 AQGATFRGRASKHI
+650 VQGATFRGKASKHI
-664 LLLVIS
+664 TLLAIS

-681 RGGQECFPLTWFIDE
+681 RGGRECFPLTWFSEE
-696 QYTIP
+696 QELIP
-701 IRTKCFDISLDSGIV
+701 IKTDEINISLDSGIE
-716 GKRLNLYQENAGSR
+716 GKRLNLYLESAGSR
-730 RRIRTWKMEEVCP
+730 RRIRTWKMEEACP
-743 ELPKDASQLAAQ
+743 ELPKDVSGLVAWIDVGL
-755 IEADWECGAVR
+755 EGGAVTI
-766 VILKAGEKSAEINLN
+766 VLQAGEKIAEINLN
-781 RYHEEKLNRCSDVT
+781 RYHEEKLNRFSNVS
-795 TFVPESIVESVL
+795 TFAPETIVESVL
-807 RAGNEFC
+807 NAGNEFC
-814 RGAEHLDDAKTD
+814 RGAENLDDAKTD

-831 GIRMIAGQTEEVFA
+831 RIRMIAGQTEEVFA

-850 NTSIR
+850 KSSIR
-855 VSTLIEKMLT
+855 VSTLIDKMLA

-896 RNALERSLYQLNV
+896 RNALEQSLYQLNV

-931 TNLVEEN
+931 TDLVEEN

-965 PVSGEVCE
+965 PVSREVCE

>member
-35 FGEEELAAMKVI
+35 YGEEELAAMKVI

-130 TETFSEARIV
+130 TETFSELRIV

-242 ISTKDMQAAYRLR
+242 ISAKDMQAAYRLR

-280 FEREKRYRSGKE
+280 FDREKRYRSGKE

-306 ENARAQKVQTQ
+306 ENARAQKVQE
-317 KKQTQNVQAQ
+317 QNVQAQ
-327 NGQDQKTQGQE
+327 NAQDQKTQGQE
-338 SLTGRVAAQRQKT
+338 SLTERTEAQR
-351 QGQESLAGR
+351 
-360 AAAQGQKKAQAQNI
+360 QKKAQAQNI

-413 QSEFSVMPDSV
+413 RSEFSIPPDSV

-437 IWMDEK
+437 IWLDGK

-474 NQKKNI
+474 NQKKNL

-512 LRREL
+512 LRKEL
-517 EKTAVAQVR
+517 EKTAFAQIK
-526 DCVVTISVPEI
+526 DCVGTISVPEI

-560 VEACAFSKAQLM
+560 VEACAFSKAQWM
-572 NYDQQFLVRVIANH
+572 NYDQQFLVRVLANH

-595 SDKVL
+595 SDHSEQIKMIE
-600 DGLEYTFGE
+600 GLEYTLGE
-609 KCPKMPDKACY
+609 KCPKMTDRACY

-632 REAVEY
+632 QESSGY

-650 AQGATFRGRASKHI
+650 AQGATFRGKASKHI
-664 LLLVIS
+664 TLLAIS

-681 RGGQECFPLTWFIDE
+681 RGGRECFPLTWFSEE
-696 QYTIP
+696 QELIP
-701 IRTKCFDISLDSGIV
+701 IKTDEINISLDSGIE
-716 GKRLNLYQENAGSR
+716 GKRLNLYLGSAGSR
-730 RRIRTWKMEEVCP
+730 RRVRTWKMEEACP
-743 ELPKDASQLAAQ
+743 ELPKDVRELVAW
-755 IEADWECGAVR
+755 IDVGMEGGAVTI
-766 VILKAGEKSAEINLN
+766 VLQAGEKIAEINLN
-781 RYHEEKLNRCSDVT
+781 RYHEEKLNRFPNMS
-795 TFVPESIVESVL
+795 TFAPETIVESVL
-807 RAGNEFC
+807 CAGNEFC
-814 RGAEHLDDAKTD
+814 RGAENLDDAKTD

-831 GIRMIAGQTEEVFA
+831 GIRMIAGQTEEMFA

-850 NTSIR
+850 KSSIR
-855 VSTLIEKMLT
+855 VSTLIDKMLA

-931 TNLVEEN
+931 TDLVEEN

-965 PVSGEVCE
+965 PVPREACE
-973 DEGWDSYDGETIGG
+973 DEGWDSYDGEAIGG

>member
-35 FGEEELAAMKVI
+35 YGEEELAAMKVI

-165 DNIMMSDFGNFKL
+165 DNIMMSEFGNFKL

-242 ISTKDMQAAYRLR
+242 ISAKDMQAAYRLR

-280 FEREKRYRSGKE
+280 FDREKRYRSGKE

-317 KKQTQNVQAQ
+317 KRQTQNVQVQNAQ
-327 NGQDQKTQGQE
+327 EQKTQGQ
-338 SLTGRVAAQRQKT
+338 
-351 QGQESLAGR
+351 
-360 AAAQGQKKAQAQNI
+360 KKVQTQNI

-385 PENQITAEE
+385 PENQVTAEE

-493 VDSTLEPCGIRY
+493 VDSTLEPCGIQY

-512 LRREL
+512 LRKEL
-517 EKTAVAQVR
+517 EKTAFAQIK

-595 SDKVL
+595 SDHSEQIKMIE
-600 DGLEYTFGE
+600 GLEYTLGE
-609 KCPKMPDKACY
+609 KCPKMTDRACY

-632 REAVEY
+632 QEASGY

-650 AQGATFRGRASKHI
+650 AQGATLRGKASKHI
-664 LLLVIS
+664 TLLAIS

-681 RGGQECFPLTWFIDE
+681 RGGRECFPLTWFSEE
-696 QYTIP
+696 QELIP
-701 IRTKCFDISLDSGIV
+701 IKTDEINISLDSGIE
-716 GKRLNLYQENAGSR
+716 GKRLNLYLESAGSKR
-730 RRIRTWKMEEVCP
+730 RVRTWEMEEACS
-743 ELPKDASQLAAQ
+743 ELPKDVRELVAR
-755 IEADWECGAVR
+755 IDVGMEGGAVTI
-766 VILKAGEKSAEINLN
+766 VLQAGEKIAEINLN
-781 RYHEEKLNRCSDVT
+781 RYHEEKLNRFSNMS
-795 TFVPESIVESVL
+795 TFAPETIVESVL
-807 RAGNEFC
+807 HAGNEFC
-814 RGAEHLDDAKTD
+814 RGAENLDDAKTD

-831 GIRMIAGQTEEVFA
+831 GIRMIAGQTEEMFA

-855 VSTLIEKMLT
+855 VSTLIEKMLA

-882 RMEYMKEKLLLIDF
+882 RREYMKEKLLLIDF

-931 TNLVEEN
+931 TDLVEEN

-965 PVSGEVCE
+965 PVSREVCE
-973 DEGWDSYDGETIGG
+973 DEGWDSYDGETIG

>member
-13 WKIVRRLGGGG
+13 WKIVHRLGGGG

-242 ISTKDMQAAYRLR
+242 ISAKDMQAAYRLR

-265 RGSRQLKAVVLKALS
+265 RGSRKLKAVVLKALS
-280 FEREKRYRSGKE
+280 FDREKRYRSGKE

-317 KKQTQNVQAQ
+317 KRQTQNVQVQNAQ
-327 NGQDQKTQGQE
+327 EQKT
-338 SLTGRVAAQRQKT
+338 
-351 QGQESLAGR
+351 
-360 AAAQGQKKAQAQNI
+360 QGQKKAQAQNI

-413 QSEFSVMPDSV
+413 RSEFSIPSDSV
-424 LGIYLDTDMIHVR
+424 LGIYMDTDMIHVR
-437 IWMDEK
+437 VWLDGK

-474 NQKKNI
+474 NQAKNL

-488 ESDRL
+488 EADRL

-512 LRREL
+512 LRKEL
-517 EKTAVAQVR
+517 EKTAFAQIK

-548 KAGFQVMRCTSV
+548 KTGFQVMRCTSV

-595 SDKVL
+595 SDHSEKIKML
-600 DGLEYTFGE
+600 EGLEYTLGE
-609 KCPKMPDKACY
+609 KCPKMTDRACY

-632 REAVEY
+632 QESSGY

-650 AQGATFRGRASKHI
+650 VQGATFRGKASKHI
-664 LLLVIS
+664 TLLAIC

-681 RGGQECFPLTWFIDE
+681 RGGIECFPLTWFSEE
-696 QYTIP
+696 QELIP
-701 IRTKCFDISLDSGIV
+701 IKTDEINISLDSGIE
-716 GKRLNLYQENAGSR
+716 GNRLNLYLESAGSR
-730 RRIRTWKMEEVCP
+730 RRVRTWKMEEACP
-743 ELPKDASQLAAQ
+743 ELPKDVRELVAW
-755 IEADWECGAVR
+755 IDVGMEGGAVTI
-766 VILKAGEKSAEINLN
+766 VLQAGEKIAEINLN
-781 RYHEEKLNRCSDVT
+781 RYHEEKLNRFSNVS
-795 TFVPESIVESVL
+795 TFAPETIVESVL
-807 RAGNEFC
+807 NAGNEFC
-814 RGAEHLDDAKTD
+814 RGAENLDDAKTD

-850 NTSIR
+850 KSSIR
-855 VSTLIEKMLT
+855 VSTLIDKMLA

-931 TNLVEEN
+931 TDLVEEN

-965 PVSGEVCE
+965 PVSREVCE

>member
-35 FGEEELAAMKVI
+35 YGEEELAAMKVI

-130 TETFSEARIV
+130 TETFSELRIV

-242 ISTKDMQAAYRLR
+242 ISAKDMQAAYRLR

-280 FEREKRYRSGKE
+280 FDREKRYRSGKE

-317 KKQTQNVQAQ
+317 NVQAQ
-327 NGQDQKTQGQE
+327 NAQDQKTQGQE
-338 SLTGRVAAQRQKT
+338 SLTERTEAQRQKKVQT
-351 QGQESLAGR
+351 
-360 AAAQGQKKAQAQNI
+360 QNI
-374 SQEQEMQRGPQ
+374 SQEQEMQRGSQ

-413 QSEFSVMPDSV
+413 RSEFSIPPDSV

-437 IWMDEK
+437 IWLDGK

-474 NQKKNI
+474 NQKKNL

-512 LRREL
+512 LRKEL
-517 EKTAVAQVR
+517 EKTAFAQIK

-560 VEACAFSKAQLM
+560 VEACAFSKAQWM
-572 NYDQQFLVRVIANH
+572 NYDQQFLVRAITNH

-595 SDKVL
+595 SDHSEQIKMIE
-600 DGLEYTFGE
+600 GLEYTLGE
-609 KCPKMPDKACY
+609 KCPKMTDRACY

-632 REAVEY
+632 QESSGY

-650 AQGATFRGRASKHI
+650 AQGATFRGKASKHI
-664 LLLVIS
+664 TLLAIS
-670 PWKLGIEIETI
+670 PWKLGVEIETI
-681 RGGQECFPLTWFIDE
+681 RGGRECFPLTWFSEE
-696 QYTIP
+696 QELIP
-701 IRTKCFDISLDSGIV
+701 IKTDEINISLDSGIK
-716 GKRLNLYQENAGSR
+716 GKRLNLYLESADSR
-730 RRIRTWKMEEVCP
+730 RRVRTWKMEEACP
-743 ELPKDASQLAAQ
+743 ELPKDVRELVAW
-755 IEADWECGAVR
+755 IDVGMEGGAVTI
-766 VILKAGEKSAEINLN
+766 VLQAGEKIAEINLN
-781 RYHEEKLNRCSDVT
+781 RYHEEKLNRFPNMS
-795 TFVPESIVESVL
+795 TFAPETIVESVL
-807 RAGNEFC
+807 HAGNEFC
-814 RGAEHLDDAKTD
+814 RGAENLDDAKTD

-831 GIRMIAGQTEEVFA
+831 GIRMIAGQTEEMFA

-855 VSTLIEKMLT
+855 VSTLIEKMLA

-909 VPVEANGAVFDPYI
+909 VPIEANGAVFDPYI

-931 TNLVEEN
+931 TDLVEEN

-965 PVSGEVCE
+965 PVSREVCE
-973 DEGWDSYDGETIGG
+973 DEGWDSYDGETIG

>member
-165 DNIMMSDFGNFKL
+165 DNIMMSEFGNFKL

-242 ISTKDMQAAYRLR
+242 ISVKDMQAAYRLR
-255 MQGKE
+255 MRGEE

-265 RGSRQLKAVVLKALS
+265 SGSRQLKAVVLKALS

-306 ENARAQKVQTQ
+306 ENARAQK
-317 KKQTQNVQAQ
+317 
-327 NGQDQKTQGQE
+327 
-338 SLTGRVAAQRQKT
+338 
-351 QGQESLAGR
+351 
-360 AAAQGQKKAQAQNI
+360 
-374 SQEQEMQRGPQ
+374 PQ

-413 QSEFSVMPDSV
+413 RSEFSMLSDSV

-437 IWMDEK
+437 IWLDGK

-462 LVGSRALVHAKM
+462 LVGSRALVHVKM

-488 ESDRL
+488 DSDRL
-493 VDSTLEPCGIRY
+493 VDSTLEPCGVRY
-505 CIDLMKE
+505 CIALMKE
-512 LRREL
+512 LRKEL
-517 EKTAVAQVR
+517 EKTAFAQVR

-548 KAGFQVMRCTSV
+548 KAGFQVLRCTSI

-572 NYDQQFLVRVIANH
+572 NHDQQFQVRVIANH
-586 ERQNLKIEY
+586 ERQNLKVEY
-595 SDKVL
+595 SDHSDKIKML
-600 DGLEYTFGE
+600 EGLEYTFGE
-609 KCPKMPDKACY
+609 KHPKTTDMACY

-632 REAVEY
+632 WEAAEY

-650 AQGATFRGRASKHI
+650 AQGATFRGKASKHI
-664 LLLVIS
+664 TLLAIS

-681 RGGQECFPLTWFIDE
+681 RGGRECFPLTWFSEE
-696 QYTIP
+696 QELIP
-701 IRTKCFDISLDSGIV
+701 IKTDEVNISLDSGIA
-716 GKRLNLYQENAGSR
+716 GKRLNLYLENAGSR

-743 ELPKDASQLAAQ
+743 ELPKNVSQLVAW
-755 IEADWECGAVR
+755 IDVGLEGGAVT
-766 VILKAGEKSAEINLN
+766 VVLQAGEKTAEINLN
-781 RYHEEKLNRCSDVT
+781 RYHEEKMNRCSDAT

-807 RAGNEFC
+807 HAGNEFC
-814 RGAEHLDDAKTD
+814 RGAENLDDAKTD

-831 GIRMIAGQTEEVFA
+831 GIRMIAGQAEEAFA
-845 DCQRG
+845 DCQSG

-855 VSTLIEKMLT
+855 VSTLIEKMLA

-870 EYGIAS
+870 EYGITS

-909 VPVEANGAVFDPYI
+909 TPVEANGAVFDPYI

-931 TNLVEEN
+931 TDLVEEN
-938 RVVSVVQKGY
+938 RVVSEVQKGY
-948 FFGEKLYRPAR
+948 FFGGKLYRPAR

-973 DEGWDSYDGETIGG
+973 DEGWDSYDGETIG

>member
-35 FGEEELAAMKVI
+35 YGEEELAAMKVI

-130 TETFSEARIV
+130 TETFSELRIV

-242 ISTKDMQAAYRLR
+242 ISAKDMQAAYRLR

-280 FEREKRYRSGKE
+280 FDREKRYRSGKE

-306 ENARAQKVQTQ
+306 ENARAQKVQE
-317 KKQTQNVQAQ
+317 QNVQAQ
-327 NGQDQKTQGQE
+327 NAQDQKTQGQE
-338 SLTGRVAAQRQKT
+338 SLTERTEAQR
-351 QGQESLAGR
+351 
-360 AAAQGQKKAQAQNI
+360 QKKAQAQNI

-385 PENQITAEE
+385 PEDQITEEE

-413 QSEFSVMPDSV
+413 RSEFSIPPDSV

-437 IWMDEK
+437 IWLDGK

-474 NQKKNI
+474 NQKKNL

-488 ESDRL
+488 KSDRL

-512 LRREL
+512 LRKEL
-517 EKTAVAQVR
+517 EKTAFAQIK

-560 VEACAFSKAQLM
+560 VEACAFSKAQWM

-595 SDKVL
+595 SDHSEQIKMIE
-600 DGLEYTFGE
+600 GLEYTLGE
-609 KCPKMPDKACY
+609 KCPKMTDRACY

-632 REAVEY
+632 QESSGY

-650 AQGATFRGRASKHI
+650 AQGATFRGKASKHI
-664 LLLVIS
+664 TLLAIS

-681 RGGQECFPLTWFIDE
+681 RGGRECFPLTWFSEE
-696 QYTIP
+696 QELIP
-701 IRTKCFDISLDSGIV
+701 IKTDEINISLDSGIE
-716 GKRLNLYQENAGSR
+716 GKRLNLYLGSAGSR
-730 RRIRTWKMEEVCP
+730 RRVRTWKMEEACP
-743 ELPKDASQLAAQ
+743 ELPKDVRELVAW
-755 IEADWECGAVR
+755 IDVGMEGGAVTI
-766 VILKAGEKSAEINLN
+766 VLQAGEKIAEINLN
-781 RYHEEKLNRCSDVT
+781 RYHEEKLNRFPNIS
-795 TFVPESIVESVL
+795 TFAPETIVESVL
-807 RAGNEFC
+807 HAGNEFC
-814 RGAEHLDDAKTD
+814 RGAENLDDAKTD

-831 GIRMIAGQTEEVFA
+831 GIRMIAGQTEEMFA

-850 NTSIR
+850 KSSIR
-855 VSTLIEKMLT
+855 VSTLIEKMLV

-896 RNALERSLYQLNV
+896 RNALEQSLYQLNV

-931 TNLVEEN
+931 TDLVEEN

-965 PVSGEVCE
+965 PVQREVCE
-973 DEGWDSYDGETIGG
+973 DEGWDSYDGETIAG

>member
-13 WKIVRRLGGGG
+13 WKIVHRLGGGG

-35 FGEEELAAMKVI
+35 YGEEELAAMKVI

-242 ISTKDMQAAYRLR
+242 ISAKDMQAAYRLR

-265 RGSRQLKAVVLKALS
+265 RGSRKLKAVVLKALS
-280 FEREKRYRSGKE
+280 FDREKRYRSGKE

-317 KKQTQNVQAQ
+317 KRQTQNVQVQNAQ
-327 NGQDQKTQGQE
+327 EQKT
-338 SLTGRVAAQRQKT
+338 
-351 QGQESLAGR
+351 
-360 AAAQGQKKAQAQNI
+360 QGQKKAQAQNI

-413 QSEFSVMPDSV
+413 RSEFSIAPDSV

-437 IWMDEK
+437 IWLDGK

-462 LVGSRALVHAKM
+462 LVGSRAFVHAKM
-474 NQKKNI
+474 NQEKNL

-488 ESDRL
+488 EWDKFI
-493 VDSTLEPCGIRY
+493 DSTLEPCGIRY
-505 CIDLMKE
+505 CIAMMKE
-512 LRREL
+512 LRKEL
-517 EKTAVAQVR
+517 EKTAFAQIK

-548 KAGFQVMRCTSV
+548 KAGFQVMRCTSI

-595 SDKVL
+595 SDHSEKIKML
-600 DGLEYTFGE
+600 EGLEYTLGE
-609 KCPKMPDKACY
+609 KCPKMTDRACY

-632 REAVEY
+632 QESSGY

-650 AQGATFRGRASKHI
+650 VQGATFRGKASKHI
-664 LLLVIS
+664 TLLAIS

-681 RGGQECFPLTWFIDE
+681 RGGRECFPLTWFSEE
-696 QYTIP
+696 QELIP
-701 IRTKCFDISLDSGIV
+701 IKTDEINISLDSGIE
-716 GKRLNLYQENAGSR
+716 GKRLNLYLESAGSR
-730 RRIRTWKMEEVCP
+730 RRIRTWKMEEACP
-743 ELPKDASQLAAQ
+743 ELPKDVSGLVAWIDVGL
-755 IEADWECGAVR
+755 EGGAVTI
-766 VILKAGEKSAEINLN
+766 VLQAGEKIAEINLN
-781 RYHEEKLNRCSDVT
+781 RYHEEKLNRFSNVS
-795 TFVPESIVESVL
+795 TFAPETIVESVL
-807 RAGNEFC
+807 NAGNEFC
-814 RGAEHLDDAKTD
+814 RGAENLDDAKTD

-831 GIRMIAGQTEEVFA
+831 RIRMIAGQTEEVFA

-850 NTSIR
+850 KSSIR
-855 VSTLIEKMLT
+855 VSTLIDKMLA

-896 RNALERSLYQLNV
+896 RNALEQSLYQLNV

-931 TNLVEEN
+931 TDLVEEN

-965 PVSGEVCE
+965 PVSREVCE

>member
-35 FGEEELAAMKVI
+35 YGEEELAAMKVI

-130 TETFSEARIV
+130 TETFSELRIV

-242 ISTKDMQAAYRLR
+242 ISAKDMQAAYRLR

-280 FEREKRYRSGKE
+280 FDREKRYRSGKE

-306 ENARAQKVQTQ
+306 ENARAQKVQE
-317 KKQTQNVQAQ
+317 QNVQAQ
-327 NGQDQKTQGQE
+327 NAQDQKTQGQE
-338 SLTGRVAAQRQKT
+338 SLTERTEAQR
-351 QGQESLAGR
+351 
-360 AAAQGQKKAQAQNI
+360 QKKAQAQNI
-374 SQEQEMQRGPQ
+374 SQEQEMQRGSQ

-413 QSEFSVMPDSV
+413 RSEFSIPPDSV

-437 IWMDEK
+437 IWLDGK

-474 NQKKNI
+474 NQKKNL

-512 LRREL
+512 LRKEL
-517 EKTAVAQVR
+517 EKTAFAQIK

-560 VEACAFSKAQLM
+560 VEACAFSKAQWM
-572 NYDQQFLVRVIANH
+572 NYDQQFLVRAITNH

-595 SDKVL
+595 SDHSEQIKMIE
-600 DGLEYTFGE
+600 GLEYTLGE
-609 KCPKMPDKACY
+609 KCPKMTDRACY

-632 REAVEY
+632 QESSGY

-650 AQGATFRGRASKHI
+650 AQGATFRGKASKHI
-664 LLLVIS
+664 TLLAIS

-681 RGGQECFPLTWFIDE
+681 RGGRECFPLTWFSEE
-696 QYTIP
+696 QELIP
-701 IRTKCFDISLDSGIV
+701 IKTDEINISLDSGIE
-716 GKRLNLYQENAGSR
+716 GKRLNLYLGSAGSR
-730 RRIRTWKMEEVCP
+730 RRVRTWKMEEACP
-743 ELPKDASQLAAQ
+743 ELPKDVRELVAW
-755 IEADWECGAVR
+755 IDVGMEGGAVTI
-766 VILKAGEKSAEINLN
+766 VLQAGEKIAEINLN
-781 RYHEEKLNRCSDVT
+781 RYHEEKLNRFPNIS
-795 TFVPESIVESVL
+795 TFAPETIVESVL
-807 RAGNEFC
+807 HAGNEFC
-814 RGAEHLDDAKTD
+814 RGAENLDDAKTD

-831 GIRMIAGQTEEVFA
+831 GIRMIAGQTEEMFA

-850 NTSIR
+850 KSSIR
-855 VSTLIEKMLT
+855 VSTLIEKMLV

-896 RNALERSLYQLNV
+896 RNALEQSLYQLNV

-931 TNLVEEN
+931 TDLVEEN

-965 PVSGEVCE
+965 PVQREVCE